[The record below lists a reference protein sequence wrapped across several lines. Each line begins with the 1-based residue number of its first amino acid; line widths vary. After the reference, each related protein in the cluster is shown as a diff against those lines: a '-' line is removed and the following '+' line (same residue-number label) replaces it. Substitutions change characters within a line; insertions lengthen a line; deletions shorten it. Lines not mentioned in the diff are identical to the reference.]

1 MRTRMTKKI
10 AIAATLLAAASGAA
24 QAQESATVIR
34 ASHVCVACHGEGGRS
49 TTPAIPSI
57 AGQTREY
64 LVAQLKDF
72 RGQVR
77 AETGRQGYMWGISA
91 LLDDATIDG
100 LAAHY
105 AAEKPAAGK
114 PGDPTVLSIGKAI
127 FREGLPAKKVE
138 PCTKCHGDTGQ
149 GNGKYPRLAGQ
160 NAEYLAIQLDE
171 FGTALRPHAKEM
183 RAQIQGLS
191 PSQRRALAAYIQSL

>member
-1 MRTRMTKKI
+1 MRTRTKRWMV
-10 AIAATLLAAASGAA
+10 AAAALAALFGAA

-49 TTPAIPSI
+49 TNPAVPSI
-57 AGQTREY
+57 AGQTKDY

-72 RGQVR
+72 RSQVR
-77 AETGRQGYMWGISA
+77 AEPGRQGYMWGISA

-114 PGDPTVLSIGKAI
+114 PGDATVLSIGKAI
-127 FREGLPAKKVE
+127 FREGLPERKVE
-138 PCTKCHGDTGQ
+138 ACTKCHGEVGQ

-160 NAEYLAIQLDE
+160 NAEYLAVQLDE
-171 FGTALRPHAKEM
+171 FGTALRPHAREM